1 MKTTYSRLLAALMLI
16 TLALTLPGCRVIE
29 VAKVFGIISAGSES
43 SSAGVQSLGQE
54 QNIAYEFFITD
65 GEDVSK
71 FASRS
76 ESAQS
81 DEVQVAVRELVEDD
95 KVLALVGA
103 TSNEATMRAASLV
116 NFFNLPMIIPTAG
129 GDNLLPSNNL
139 WAFRLSAPGSSYA
152 VYTIDTLLSIAT
164 NREESERIST
174 IADMKIAILYEA
186 NTFGES
192 AAVAAAQAALRK
204 EKRVAAYRSFP
215 PDNPD
220 PERLR
225 SIAEEAKNQ
234 GAQVVVLISS
244 SPSVASQLIIAIG
257 RVYGDGKKPLLVGLA
272 GGFASYEFLSSDQAG
287 DIFVVRQQLVRAGC
301 PAEIQSIYSAQTF
314 AALSMMD
321 ETAKLVQQNLP
332 EVKQFAL
339 LSTLDND
346 PVIEFRENL
355 RNELKLFNQDV
366 PCIGRVAFD
375 NAGQLKDPQFE
386 LVYMQDGAECV
397 CAEEEFQARLQTIGR

>member
-1 MKTTYSRLLAALMLI
+1 LKRILAKLLLI
-16 TLALTLPGCRVIE
+16 LLILPLSGCRSVQ
-29 VAKVFGIISAGSES
+29 VTPVYGILSAGSES
-43 SSAGVQSLGQE
+43 PSSGVKSLAQE
-54 QNIAYEFFITD
+54 QNVAIELF
-65 GEDVSK
+65 SK
-71 FASRS
+71 GSEHISQFAPKS

-103 TSNEATMRAASLV
+103 TSNVATMRAASLV

-139 WAFRLSAPGSSYA
+139 WAFRLSAPGSAYA
-152 VYTIDTLLSIAT
+152 IYTIDSLLSVAT

-174 IADMKIAILYEA
+174 VADMKIAILYEA

-204 EKRVAAYRSFP
+204 DKRVAAYRSFP
-215 PDNPD
+215 ADNPD

-225 SIAEEAKNQ
+225 SIAEEAKTQ
-234 GAQVVVLISS
+234 GAQVMILISS
-244 SPSVASQLIIAIG
+244 SPSVASQLITAIG

-272 GGFASYEFLSSDQAG
+272 GGFASYEFLSSDQAANV
-287 DIFVVRQQLVRAGC
+287 FVVRQQLVRAGC
-301 PAEIQSIYSAQTF
+301 PTEIQSIYSAQTF

-332 EVKQFAL
+332 EVKQLAL
-339 LSTLDND
+339 LSPLDNN

-375 NAGQLKDPQFE
+375 TAGQLKDPRFE
-386 LVYMQDGAECV
+386 LVYMQDGKECA
-397 CAEEEFQARLQTIGR
+397 CAEEEFEDRLQKIGR